1 MALIQNRHAAA
12 DLFYH
17 AHLMGNDDHGNAESL
32 IDIPDQLQDGMGRLR
47 VQGAGGLV
55 TEQNLR
61 ISGQSPGNGN
71 SLLLAAGKL
80 GWISICLVW
89 QSYYLQKLHGSF
101 FRVCFIYSRKL
112 QRETDIFQ
120 TGSLHQQVKTLK
132 NHGDFPA
139 HLSKLRCGKG
149 TDILAVYEDL
159 AFRGPLQHVDT
170 ADQRTL
176 SRSAHTDDSV
186 DIAIPNGQI
195 YIFQSFH
202 GSVRCLKFLGQI
214 FYLYHSFL
222 RTEEA
227 PEQIPGASPVFC
239 LVIPGNCI
247 QRGLLSSVD
256 SHGLHMDS

>member
-1 MALIQNRHAAA
+1 MAL
-12 DLFYH
+12 FY
-17 AHLMGNDDHGNAESL
+17 A
-32 IDIPDQLQDGMGRLR
+32 
-47 VQGAGGLV
+47 
-55 TEQNLR
+55 
-61 ISGQSPGNGN
+61 
-71 SLLLAAGKL
+71 
-80 GWISICLVW
+80 
-89 QSYYLQKLHGSF
+89 
-101 FRVCFIYSRKL
+101 RKL
-112 QRETDIFQ
+112 QGKTDILQ
-120 TGSLHQQVKTLK
+120 TGTLHQQVKALE
-132 NHGDFPA
+132 NHRDLPA
-139 HLSKLRCGKG
+139 GLAKLCLGQGSDVLSVYQDLSLRG
-149 TDILAVYEDL
+149 T
-159 AFRGPLQHVDT
+159 LQHVDT